1 MTVAGTAAVED
12 ALARARAAMA
22 QVHDPEIPALT
33 IEELG
38 ILREVAVRDGQVTI
52 TLTPTYSGCP
62 ATAAITLEVE
72 AALARAGLAGVRVRT
87 VLSPPWTT
95 DWITA
100 QGRRK
105 LLAAGIAPPA
115 DGQGTGRSTGRAAL
129 LGLDP
134 EIACPHCGGV
144 DTEKLSEFGAT
155 ACKALYRCLTCR
167 EPFEY
172 FKCI

>member
-1 MTVAGTAAVED
+1 MAGAATAED
-12 ALARARAAMA
+12 VLARARAAMA

-62 ATAAITLEVE
+62 ATAAITLEVQ
-72 AALARAGLAGVRVRT
+72 AALARAGLEGVWVRT
-87 VLSPPWTT
+87 ILSPPWTT

-115 DGQGTGRSTGRAAL
+115 DGPGTGRAAL

-134 EIACPHCGGV
+134 EIACPHCGGA

-155 ACKALYRCLTCR
+155 ACKALYRCQTCR